1 MQDVLKQREQL
12 SALADGALEGAELAQ
27 ALNAARDEEALATWA
42 TYHLIGD
49 VMRST
54 DLARPGDSDLLRKLR
69 VQLAQEPVR
78 PVRAVSEVQI
88 PVVGPS
94 TLPAPSGAVALP
106 EREAANAAVWR
117 WRMVAGLASVAA
129 LALGSWTLLGGVGGA
144 EPVLGGGA
152 VMASGTPAQPAT
164 PVASVAPRPA
174 GTSPQML
181 RDPRLDELVA
191 AQKQLG
197 NPPVTLQMPADFLRN
212 ATFEQR
218 RSR

>member
-12 SALADGALEGAELAQ
+12 SALADGALDGAELAE
-27 ALNAARDEEALATWA
+27 ALDAACDGDALATWA

-54 DLARPGDSDLLRKLR
+54 DLAQPGDSELLRKLR
-69 VQLAQEPVR
+69 VQLAQEPAR
-78 PVRAVSEVQI
+78 PVLVASEVQSLDTQPAALAI
-88 PVVGPS
+88 SPVLQG
-94 TLPAPSGAVALP
+94 
-106 EREAANAAVWR
+106 REAANAAVWR

-129 LALGSWTLLGGVGGA
+129 LAIGTWTLVGGLGGSDAAVGS
-144 EPVLGGGA
+144 GA
-152 VMASGTPAQPAT
+152 VMASSGAPAGSST
-164 PVASVAPRPA
+164 PVASVAPRA
-174 GTSPQML
+174 AAAPQML

-197 NPPVTLQMPADFLRN
+197 SPPVTLQMPADFLRN
-212 ATFEQR
+212 ATFEQP